1 VTGLERTMR
10 ALSGAVLTP
19 PACGA
24 TFVPPEALPGSA
36 PGADPAS
43 ALARAYADAKL
54 DFAFVPSWEPWARDL
69 ALNLRAAD
77 VAVLW
82 AVPGVFTPALAS
94 AGHSAGLRAI
104 GRTPGALTPALEA
117 AQTAMLRAIADG
129 VANKADA
136 IVVAD
141 DLAGAS
147 GPLASPEYLVANVLP
162 RLARAAAAAR
172 AAGRPA
178 VLHSDGDVTAML
190 RAVSRAGFAAMHLAG
205 VGDEALGRLFG
216 QARSAGLAVIGGL
229 GARTLAHGLV
239 GGVRTGTRLAVLARS
254 GPLLVAD
261 DGGITTPKEFA
272 ALLAAISAAKG
283 RL

>member
-1 VTGLERTMR
+1 
-10 ALSGAVLTP
+10 
-19 PACGA
+19 
-24 TFVPPEALPGSA
+24 
-36 PGADPAS
+36 
-43 ALARAYADAKL
+43 
-54 DFAFVPSWEPWARDL
+54 
-69 ALNLRAAD
+69 
-77 VAVLW
+77 
-82 AVPGVFTPALAS
+82 
-94 AGHSAGLRAI
+94 
-104 GRTPGALTPALEA
+104 
-117 AQTAMLRAIADG
+117 
-129 VANKADA
+129 
-136 IVVAD
+136 
-141 DLAGAS
+141 
-147 GPLASPEYLVANVLP
+147 
-162 RLARAAAAAR
+162 
-172 AAGRPA
+172 
-178 VLHSDGDVTAML
+178 ML

>member
-24 TFVPPEALPGSA
+24 TFIPPEALPGST
-36 PGADPAS
+36 PGSDPAS

-54 DFAFVPSWEPWARDL
+54 DFAFVPSWEPWAVDL
-69 ALNLRAAD
+69 ASRLRSAD
-77 VAVLW
+77 IAVLW
-82 AVPGVFTPALAS
+82 AVPGVFTPALTS
-94 AGHSAGLRAI
+94 SGHSAGLRAI
-104 GRTPGALTPALEA
+104 GRTPGALTSALEA
-117 AQTAMLRAIADG
+117 AQAVMLRSITEGIAQ
-129 VANKADA
+129 KADA

-147 GPLASPEYLVANVLP
+147 GPLASPEYLVAHVLP
-162 RLARAAAAAR
+162 RLARAAATAR

-178 VLHSDGDVTAML
+178 ILHSDGDVTSML
-190 RAVSRAGFAAMHLAG
+190 RAVSRAGFSGIHLAG
-205 VGDEALGRLFG
+205 VGEEALGRLFG
-216 QARSAGLAVIGGL
+216 QARAAGLAVLGGL
-229 GARTLAHGLV
+229 GVRSLAQGLV

-261 DGGITTPKEFA
+261 DGGITTPKEYA
-272 ALLAAISAAKG
+272 ALLGAVSAAKG